1 MQAINNAINKATKA
15 GVYNLNEVLNIA
27 KQLEQLGEI
36 VQQHQSQQ
44 EAVKSMN
51 KNAVMAADLESKSN
65 K

>member
-1 MQAINNAINKATKA
+1 MQAIINAINKATKA